1 MTTFKDIYCFKCN
14 CKTDQALML
23 SCEHNLCMNCAAKD
37 LNEPSQQPKQ
47 YIVCD
52 LCGSKTEIDHQTS
65 QEIFSYIFKN
75 LNLNPHLLNSN
86 NKIKQNFNRTE
97 NINGEYSPSFG
108 NNEIFLNSMDNINN
122 AINNNNLFISNAN
135 IVNRKNICSEHGEPL
150 SYLCLDCMTKCICSE
165 CIVHGEHH
173 NHDVLN
179 IKKAYPLIFGKIQD
193 LYKNICD
200 KIKELDNSKRNI
212 EKKKSSINM
221 LNQKCKN
228 EIKNAFQIIRIRLN
242 EKEKEIIEKTDSTLN
257 ENLNELNTYEHVI
270 QSKIANM
277 NKIIDSL
284 NAYMMRKDELNL
296 INYYCDNKNKIISQ
310 MEDNEN
316 NCLFNLNTISNL
328 KINIDKSSFDNMLI
342 SLNNLDFEIN
352 SFKGIDINNHFD
364 TAKYTAQRNLY
375 GFDFKN
381 KKNDLN
387 LNLITCN
394 CKIKSE
400 INKETEPP
408 RLDSI
413 LLDLLTDSS
422 FGVIKCLSLV
432 LNFHNKSENIGFWIF
447 ILIIIAH
454 IIIIIHYS
462 IKTINPI
469 NRYILTQMKKFYYIA
484 HIYNPV
490 KKRKSEKKNKFDIF
504 NKFHIKIINQ
514 DQTANRRTIRGSTKK
529 IFSIRKRKTHF
540 SIRFPNK
547 HEDKDKDSSNNNLAD
562 LSRPRLR
569 NKSKTMIIRNNKDF
583 FAKQKK
589 LTIFSKKINSPKN
602 NTKINY
608 ENDYNLIQI
617 NANNSSK
624 NIPPESQ
631 YFLDNYNYTEAI
643 KYDKRPFSRIYYIC
657 ILTKENMLNIILVKS
672 PLELQSLRICL
683 LIFTYSCDLA
693 MNTVF
698 YFNSNISDKYYYN
711 GNNKFFFTMFNNL
724 SISIISTFISLALEV
739 FFKVMITSKDD
750 IEDLFRN
757 EERKM
762 RKNSN
767 YVVNSIRKKQ
777 ILMNIF
783 EINKKLKIKII
794 IFFISE
800 FLVIVFFF
808 YFVTAFCEVYKNS
821 QISWITDSIVSFFLS
836 FPIEFGN
843 AFLIAVFYKIS
854 VQSKCKWLYKIA
866 MFLYNL

>member
-364 TAKYTAQRNLY
+364 KAKYTAQRNLY

-387 LNLITCN
+387 LNLPLYNSKFGDI
-394 CKIKSE
+394 KIKE
-400 INKETEPP
+400 NRKINTEMPHK
-408 RLDSI
+408 I
-413 LLDLLTDSS
+413 T
-422 FGVIKCLSLV
+422 
-432 LNFHNKSENIGFWIF
+432 
-447 ILIIIAH
+447 
-454 IIIIIHYS
+454 
-462 IKTINPI
+462 
-469 NRYILTQMKKFYYIA
+469 
-484 HIYNPV
+484 
-490 KKRKSEKKNKFDIF
+490 KNK
-504 NKFHIKIINQ
+504 
-514 DQTANRRTIRGSTKK
+514 
-529 IFSIRKRKTHF
+529 
-540 SIRFPNK
+540 
-547 HEDKDKDSSNNNLAD
+547 
-562 LSRPRLR
+562 
-569 NKSKTMIIRNNKDF
+569 
-583 FAKQKK
+583 
-589 LTIFSKKINSPKN
+589 
-602 NTKINY
+602 
-608 ENDYNLIQI
+608 
-617 NANNSSK
+617 
-624 NIPPESQ
+624 
-631 YFLDNYNYTEAI
+631 
-643 KYDKRPFSRIYYIC
+643 
-657 ILTKENMLNIILVKS
+657 
-672 PLELQSLRICL
+672 
-683 LIFTYSCDLA
+683 
-693 MNTVF
+693 
-698 YFNSNISDKYYYN
+698 
-711 GNNKFFFTMFNNL
+711 
-724 SISIISTFISLALEV
+724 
-739 FFKVMITSKDD
+739 
-750 IEDLFRN
+750 
-757 EERKM
+757 
-762 RKNSN
+762 
-767 YVVNSIRKKQ
+767 
-777 ILMNIF
+777 
-783 EINKKLKIKII
+783 INKKRNNSTKGKK
-794 IFFISE
+794 
-800 FLVIVFFF
+800 
-808 YFVTAFCEVYKNS
+808 YK
-821 QISWITDSIVSFFLS
+821 
-836 FPIEFGN
+836 
-843 AFLIAVFYKIS
+843 
-854 VQSKCKWLYKIA
+854 
-866 MFLYNL
+866 